1 MRNLLK
7 RAQLRTHD
15 DALPAPP
22 ARSTLSLLR
31 DLQFSIRQLRR
42 AKVFAA
48 VAILTLALGIGSNA
62 AIFSVFYSVLLR
74 PLSFRDADRIVIVNE
89 RAKQFPTLSVSW
101 QNLRDWETQS
111 TSFEEFGAARVFT
124 MALTGN
130 EEPEQVPSE
139 MISGNLL
146 HLLGVN
152 TAAGRVITASDDQP
166 SSSAVALLGYGLWQR
181 KYSGAPD
188 ILGKSITLDRQSY
201 TVVGILPKGY
211 ELLNQTPDVVIAMGP
226 WAAKL
231 PDDRSW
237 HPGIFAI
244 ARLKSDVTLAQA
256 RAEMST
262 IAQRLY
268 EKYPNDNIAIDAVVN
283 PMHEQLVS
291 QARPALLTLL
301 GAVVFVL
308 LIACGNIANLMLT
321 RATARRRE
329 LSIRISLGASDW
341 QIIRQLIIEGL
352 LLSLMGAVAGVA
364 LAYALLPSLI
374 RLAGTSLPTN
384 ADVRIDVHVLLF
396 TALLSICA
404 GVLFGVA
411 PAGHVRISDLRSILN
426 ESERAG
432 VGKQARTLRNILVV
446 SEISL
451 ALLLLMGAGLFV
463 RSLNRLSAV
472 SLGFSDDHILVADLQ
487 VPPPSAAP
495 ADAHRNMDF
504 YDNTLRELHSLPGVR
519 SAAAASV
526 LPVSGQGSVIH
537 FNIQGRPPRNGS
549 EYIMANYR
557 TISSEYFQTLRIP
570 LLQGRWIESTDRE
583 NTPPIVV
590 INEAMAKT
598 YFPNENPIGKKM
610 QIGATPENDV
620 PWMMIVG
627 VVGNVKQSLVA
638 DMPTEFYV
646 PYRQANEVLPVRTMS
661 VVLRTEVDP
670 RALIPDLRATVH
682 RVNPN
687 QPVVKIRTMEDNVA
701 QNFSQPRFRTL
712 LLVVFAG
719 IALLIAAVGVYG
731 VMAYATVQRA
741 GEMAIR
747 MALGCSV
754 ERVFML
760 VVTDGLRLT
769 LIGIVI
775 GSAFGLALSRWLKS
789 LLFGVSATDA
799 LTLTGSILVVLL
811 AGLAATL
818 IPARR
823 ASRIQIATMMREN

>member
-1 MRNLLK
+1 
-7 RAQLRTHD
+7 
-15 DALPAPP
+15 
-22 ARSTLSLLR
+22 LSLLR

-48 VAILTLALGIGSNA
+48 VAILTLALGIGCNT

-74 PLSFRDADRIVIVNE
+74 PLSFHDADRVVLVSE
-89 RAKQFPTLSVSW
+89 RAKQFPILSVSW

-152 TAAGRVITASDDQP
+152 VAAGRGISPSDDQP

-181 KYSGAPD
+181 KYSGSAD

-201 TVVGILPKGY
+201 TVIGILPKGY
-211 ELLNQTPDVVIAMGP
+211 ELLNQVPDIVIAMGP

-244 ARLKSDVTLAQA
+244 ARLKSNVALANA

-262 IAQRLY
+262 IAHRLY
-268 EKYPNDNIAIDAVVN
+268 EKYPNDNIALDAVVN

-301 GAVVFVL
+301 GAVIFVL

-352 LLSLMGAVAGVA
+352 LLSLMGAVAGIA

-374 RLAGTSLPTN
+374 RLAGTSLPAN
-384 ADVRIDVHVLLF
+384 ADVRIDIHVLLF
-396 TALLSICA
+396 TAILSICA
-404 GVLFGVA
+404 GVFFGVA
-411 PAGHVRISDLRSILN
+411 PAGHVRITDLRAILN

-463 RSLNRLSAV
+463 RSLSRLSAV

-519 SAAAASV
+519 SVAAASYI
-526 LPVSGQGSVIH
+526 PVNGQGAVIH
-537 FNIQGRPPRNGS
+537 FNIQGHPPRNGS

-590 INEAMAKT
+590 INEAMVKT

-610 QIGATPENDV
+610 QIGATPDNTV
-620 PWMMIVG
+620 PWMLIVG

-687 QPVVKIRTMEDNVA
+687 QPVVKVRTMEDNVA

-754 ERVFML
+754 EKVFML

-775 GSAFGLALSRWLKS
+775 GTAFGLALSRWLKS

-799 LTLTGSILVVLL
+799 LTLTGSIFVVFL

-823 ASRIQIATMMREN
+823 ASRIEIATMMREN